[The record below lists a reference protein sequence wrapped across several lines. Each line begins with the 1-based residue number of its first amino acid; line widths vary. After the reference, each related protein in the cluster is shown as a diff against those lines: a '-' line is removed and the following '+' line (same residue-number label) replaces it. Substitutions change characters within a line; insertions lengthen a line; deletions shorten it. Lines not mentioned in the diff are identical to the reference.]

1 MDNIT
6 LIMILRHKPH
16 LGVTNQ
22 IQGALRR
29 KPLSSRI
36 CCVRSPRVP
45 HGDHRCQQSGQNT
58 QQTFPCLQDGLWTF
72 NTGYVTHG
80 SRLHRKCVQQ
90 IGEDLNRAAW
100 WLADVSRCRR
110 SPTWTAQNARLQRE
124 DWGLEC
130 GIEETKVAQWR
141 QTSQKN
147 DHAVR
152 RGATKTWFGVLTA
165 RRAKENRP
173 YS

>member
-1 MDNIT
+1 MTNITQKIRTLDGRQNGGWSFWARYELWVRQPLFVNCVSHVNKAPRPLSTCYMDNIT

-90 IGEDLNRAAW
+90 IGEDLNRAA
-100 WLADVSRCRR
+100 
-110 SPTWTAQNARLQRE
+110 
-124 DWGLEC
+124 
-130 GIEETKVAQWR
+130 
-141 QTSQKN
+141 
-147 DHAVR
+147 
-152 RGATKTWFGVLTA
+152 
-165 RRAKENRP
+165 
-173 YS
+173 